1 MTPRPLARMRR
12 IAAPM
17 VLGLGLLTL
26 AGGCDPRSLVYFLQ
40 PFEQTIK
47 PPCPSLK
54 GKKVAILTHAGA
66 GPRTERQSID
76 QDLAN
81 GLARI
86 LRQEVKR
93 IEVVPYD
100 KVKVWADAH
109 PHYTSPSEAGLAFD
123 ADIVIFLEI
132 EEYSTRDRLSPGMLS
147 GSSRIHVQV
156 HELKPPTDDRGK
168 AIEGQ
173 PRVSEIVHDDYV
185 ETAFPR
191 VQGSFPI
198 DASINPTSFGKKFFD
213 LVVTEVS
220 WHFVAHAPGDN
231 IQDTNF

>member
-1 MTPRPLARMRR
+1 MTPRPLARTRR
-12 IAAPM
+12 NAARM
-17 VLGLGLLTL
+17 VLALGLLGL

-54 GKKVAILTHAGA
+54 GKKVVILTYAAA
-66 GPRTERQSID
+66 GPRTEIQSID
-76 QDLAN
+76 QDLAS

-93 IEVVPYD
+93 IEIVPQD
-100 KVKVWADAH
+100 KVQIWADAH

-132 EEYSTRDRLSPGMLS
+132 EQYSTRDRLSPGMLS
-147 GSSRIHVQV
+147 GSSRVHVQV
-156 HELKPPTDDRGK
+156 HELKLPTDDRGK
-168 AIEGQ
+168 PIEGQ
-173 PRVSEIVHDDYV
+173 PRVSEVIHDDFV
-185 ETAFPR
+185 ETIFPR

-198 DASINPTSFGKKFFD
+198 DSSINPTSFGKKFFD

-220 WHFVAHAPGDN
+220 WHFVNHAPGDN